1 MRKVGKLAVL
11 GLTALGLALAGP
23 ADNSLIVGASQEP
36 RVLAGDFLSVIS
48 NQSIKAEIENY
59 LFVPFITLNLD
70 GQNTAVLAT
79 EVPTIQ
85 NGRVRF
91 TDIGQ
96 GRKRLEI
103 DITIR
108 PDARWSDGR
117 PITTEDVQFYFEVG
131 KAKGMPV
138 LNPDYWERVNLRVR
152 DARNFTVIFEPAY
165 ATDLIGSPIGY
176 APKHIMGAA
185 WEQVKRQTAGLD
197 PTRDA
202 ARLAEIY
209 RKFFTDFS
217 TPAYLNQGKMVY
229 SGPFV
234 LRRWVPGSTVE
245 MVRNPQFPIT
255 PPGGADKYV
264 QRVVYRFIQNTSSLQ
279 VAIMGGSIDALSR
292 VGLTFDQARAPQ
304 LVQRARGNFDI
315 WFVPGAIW
323 EHIDVNQFANVP
335 RVRELGL
342 NDKRTRQ
349 ALLHAINREG
359 FVRTVFQGLQPV
371 SHTWIAPVNPLHN
384 PNVRKY
390 EFDLKKAEALLAEMG
405 WRKGPDGILQR
416 TVDGR
421 TVRFEIEWVTTA
433 GNVVRERFQQF
444 VAEDFRKIG
453 IAVRI
458 NNAPSA
464 VVFADDFIQRASEGR
479 WTGMFMFAWVS
490 GLAENGDLFS
500 CRFRPTRENNYQG
513 QNVGGWCNE
522 EYDRLRDQA
531 VVEFDFAKRKALF
544 DRMQEI
550 WAEEVAALPLYF
562 RADPLIVRKGLVN
575 YVSAAYSGGNN
586 YPNWEPW
593 TIGWTQRGAEKRWDQ
608 AKYALTI
615 R

>member
-23 ADNSLIVGASQEP
+23 QDNSLIVGASQEP

-59 LFVPFITLNLD
+59 LYVPFITLNLD

-96 GRKRLEI
+96 GRRRLEI

-138 LNPDYWERVNLRVR
+138 LDPDYWERVNLRVR

-176 APKHIMGAA
+176 APKHVMGPA
-185 WEQVKRQTAGLD
+185 WEQVKRQTAALD
-197 PTRDA
+197 PQRDA

-209 RKFFTDFS
+209 RNFFTQFS
-217 TPAYLNQGKMVY
+217 TPAYLNRGQMVY

-234 LRRWVPGSTVE
+234 LRRWVPGSTLE

-264 QRVVYRFIQNTSSLQ
+264 QRVVYRFIQNTNSLQ

-304 LVQRARGNFDI
+304 LVQRAKGNFDI

-323 EHIDVNQFANVP
+323 EHIDVNQFPNVP

-390 EFDLKKAEALLAEMG
+390 EYNLDRARALLAEMG
-405 WRKGPDGILQR
+405 WRPGPDGILQR

-531 VVEFDFAKRKALF
+531 VVEFDPAKRKALF

-550 WAEEVAALPLYF
+550 WAEEVASLPLYF

-586 YPNWEPW
+586 YANWEPW
-593 TIGWTQRGAEKRWDQ
+593 TIGWAQRGAEKRWDQ
-608 AKYALTI
+608 AKYALTV

>member
-23 ADNSLIVGASQEP
+23 QDNSLVIGASQEP

-48 NQSIKAEIENY
+48 NQSIKAEIEQY
-59 LFVPFITLNLD
+59 LYPPFITIDLD
-70 GQNTAVLAT
+70 GKNVAVLAT
-79 EVPTIQ
+79 EVPTVQ

-91 TDIGQ
+91 TDIG
-96 GRKRLEI
+96 GGKRRLEI
-103 DITIR
+103 DLTIR

-117 PITTEDVQFYFEVG
+117 PLTTEDVQFYFEVG

-138 LNPDYWERVNLRVR
+138 LNPDYWQRVNLRVR

-185 WEQVKRQTAGLD
+185 WEQVKRQTAALD
-197 PTRDA
+197 PARDA
-202 ARLAEIY
+202 QRLNEIY
-209 RKFFTDFS
+209 RNFFTQFS
-217 TPAYLNQGKMVY
+217 TPAYLNQRKMAY

-234 LRRWVPGSTVE
+234 VQRWVPGSTLE
-245 MVRNPQFPIT
+245 LVRNSNFPIE
-255 PPGGADKYV
+255 PPGGASRYV
-264 QRVVYRFIQNTSSLQ
+264 QRVTYRFIQNTASLQ
-279 VAIMGGSIDALSR
+279 VAFMGGSLDAISR
-292 VGLTFDQARAPQ
+292 VGLTFDQARAREF
-304 LVQRARGNFDI
+304 VNRVGRNFDI

-323 EHIDVNQFANVP
+323 EHIDINQFPNVP
-335 RVRELGL
+335 QVRDLGL

-359 FVRTVFQGLQPV
+359 FVRTFFQGLQPV
-371 SHTWIAPVNPLHN
+371 SHTWIAPTNPLHN

-390 EFDLKKAEALLAEMG
+390 EYNLDRARALLAEMG
-405 WRKGPDGILQR
+405 WRPGPDGILQR

-490 GLAENGDLFS
+490 GLAEQGNLFA
-500 CRFRPTRENNYQG
+500 CEFRPTRENNYVG
-513 QNVGGWCNE
+513 QNVGGWCNP
-522 EYDRLRDQA
+522 EYDRLREQANLEFDQA
-531 VVEFDFAKRKALF
+531 RRKQLF

-550 WAEEVAALPLYF
+550 WAEELPALPLYF
-562 RADPLIVRKGLVN
+562 RADPLVVRKGLVN

-586 YPNWEPW
+586 YPNWWPW
-593 TIGWTQRGAEKRWDQ
+593 AIGWESRGAQKLFDQ
-608 AKYALTI
+608 AKYALPV